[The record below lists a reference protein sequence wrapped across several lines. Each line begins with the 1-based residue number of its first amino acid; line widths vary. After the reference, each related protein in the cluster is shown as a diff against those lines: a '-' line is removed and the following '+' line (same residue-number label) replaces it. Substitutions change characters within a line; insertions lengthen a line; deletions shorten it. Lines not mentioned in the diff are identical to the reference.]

1 MKSALYCM
9 SAFVSL
15 FLLSNAPVGAQ
26 AQADAPPETDL
37 ILFGSAARAAAD
49 AIIAKGV
56 PGMTVGYGKV
66 GGPVVRADFGDVS
79 SGTQYPIAS
88 ASKWLTAAVVMTLV
102 DEGKLSLDKPVS
114 TWLPQ
119 IKGDG
124 GRLTLRQLLS
134 QTSGIAGGLGDLY
147 ELRQDHRMTLAQSAS
162 EVLARP
168 LISKPGTD
176 FRYGAPGF
184 QVAGAV
190 VEAVT
195 GQRWEDVFQARIA
208 RPLGMQRTYW
218 TFMKFG
224 ATPPPPAE
232 TNNPTLQGGAV
243 STADDYMRF
252 LKMLAANGTYEGRQV
267 LSAAAVAE
275 MLTDQTAN
283 ATMHP
288 TGAALLIDAHYSIG
302 NWCERWDEQRH
313 CTRSSSIGAFGAYP
327 WLDHVTGRYG
337 FVFIYKPNDAFA
349 VWPVMVRLQA
359 ALTEGK

>member
-1 MKSALYCM
+1 MKSLQFGFAAMASAL
-9 SAFVSL
+9 AL
-15 FLLSNAPVGAQ
+15 AQAPVRAE
-26 AQADAPPETDL
+26 APVV
-37 ILFGSAARAAAD
+37 FGPAANAAAE
-49 AIIAKGV
+49 AIVAKGIS
-56 PGMTVGYGKV
+56 GLTVSYASV
-66 GGPVVRADFGDVS
+66 RGPTVRADVGSITSD
-79 SGTQYPIAS
+79 TQYPIAS

-102 DEGKLSLDKPVS
+102 DEGKVSLDKPIS

-119 IKGDG
+119 IKGESG
-124 GRLTLRQLLS
+124 KLTLRHLLS

-147 ELRQDHRMTLAQSAS
+147 ELKQDHRFTLAQSAA

-168 LISKPGTD
+168 PIAKPGTD

-195 GQRWEDVFQARIA
+195 GQRWEEVFQSRIG
-208 RPLGMQRTYW
+208 RPLGMKDTYW
-218 TFMKFG
+218 TYMKFG
-224 ATPPPPAE
+224 AAPPPPAE

-252 LKMLAANGTYEGRQV
+252 LKMLAQKGSFDGRQV

-275 MLTDQTAN
+275 MLSDQTVN

-288 TGAALLIDAHYSIG
+288 TGASLLVDAHYSLG
-302 NWCERWDEQRH
+302 NWCEAWDAAHH

-327 WLDHVTGRYG
+327 WVDGTSGRYG
-337 FVFIYKPNDAFA
+337 FLFLYKPKDAFA
-349 VWPVMVRLQA
+349 VWPEMMALQE